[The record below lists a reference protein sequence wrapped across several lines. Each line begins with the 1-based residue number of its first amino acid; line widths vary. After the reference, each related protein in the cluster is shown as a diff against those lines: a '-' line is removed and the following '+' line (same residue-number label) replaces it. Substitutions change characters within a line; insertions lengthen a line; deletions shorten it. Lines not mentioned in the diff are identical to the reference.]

1 MALLERYLDAV
12 GRHLP
17 PAEEE
22 DILAELRDDI
32 QAKYDRRAEEL
43 GRALTQDDEAELLR
57 PYGRPIVL
65 ASRYRKPQH
74 LVGPAW
80 FPFYWNTLKIALA
93 VALIVAVGLPLV
105 LALMGRSPGA
115 IVRALFNFPET
126 ALTVFA
132 WVTIVFAAV
141 EAFTSSTKFRD
152 NWDPRSLP
160 RPRPAGVARTS
171 RFDVAIELG
180 VSAAFLGW
188 WTAAHRSPDLLFLP
202 PVVALGPWWASVY
215 LPLAALLLVSI
226 VVKAVILVRPDWTG
240 FRLAA
245 GLLTTAAGTAIAL
258 FVAWSEPLLTGS
270 GAGGEKLAGIL
281 ESLLRWSIGVAVV
294 IAVTTTALEAWRYLR
309 ARRRT
314 GQVSTT

>member
-17 PAEEE
+17 PDQEE

-32 QAKYDRRAEEL
+32 QAKYDRRAAEL
-43 GRALTQDDEAELLR
+43 GRPLTDDDEADLLK

-65 ASRYRKPQH
+65 ASRYRKQQH
-74 LVGPAW
+74 LVGPGW

-105 LALMGRSPGA
+105 LALVGRSAGA
-115 IVRALFNFPET
+115 IVRALSHFPET

-132 WVTIVFAAV
+132 WVTLVFAAL
-141 EAFTSSTKFRD
+141 EGFTSNAKFRD
-152 NWDPRSLP
+152 TWNPRGLP

-180 VSAAFLGW
+180 VSAAVLGW
-188 WTAAHRSPDLLFLP
+188 WTAAHRAPDLLFLP
-202 PVVALGPWWASVY
+202 PAVELGPWWASIY
-215 LPLAALLLVSI
+215 IPLAALLLVSI
-226 VVKAVILVRPDWTG
+226 GVKAVILVRPDWTG
-240 FRLAA
+240 VRLGA
-245 GLLTTAAGTAIAL
+245 GLLTTAAGTALAL
-258 FVAWSEPLLTGS
+258 FVLWSEPLVTGA

-281 ESLLRWSIGVAVV
+281 EPLLRWSIGVAVV
-294 IAVTTTALEAWRYLR
+294 IAVTTTAFEIWRYVR
-309 ARRRT
+309 AR
-314 GQVSTT
+314 